1 MNTDL
6 DDLKKGALVG
16 IMGKGKGEM
25 RMNKSIERGLTRMD
39 ADFLLYPRSS
49 AFIRVLYDWLDWL
62 AIGLAALFALDRL
75 WKLAAVVHF
84 FRRPAPPPP
93 ATGWPTV
100 TILSPI
106 TRGASNLPQV
116 LACRGG
122 LHYAGV
128 VQHLLICDAAD
139 QETQQLCAT
148 WLATQPS
155 TDHQLILAASAHP
168 IATKIEKLNAALPY
182 ATGEVLCFVDD
193 DVALR
198 PASLTTL
205 LPALYT
211 PGAGAVFG
219 LACYTAWHNL
229 PTSLMSA
236 FVNSNALLSYIPLR
250 YLTAPFT
257 ITGHCFALRRTV
269 FDAAG
274 GFIDMINRLDDDHE
288 LARRVRALG
297 YHVVQ
302 TPLVYDVENHFVS
315 FAAYAIQMKRWFVFP
330 QQMMMP
336 TMSRRE
342 LAVMALGSVNQLLLP
357 LLALLALLTRRRRA
371 LLAFGGSA
379 LLFMLVNGLCER
391 LYLGERTPRRW
402 WPLALISALIA
413 PLQILAAMIGRSEI
427 TWRGQRLRI
436 HKGGG
441 FDYVA

>member
-1 MNTDL
+1 
-6 DDLKKGALVG
+6 
-16 IMGKGKGEM
+16 MGK
-25 RMNKSIERGLTRMD
+25 SIGRGLTRMD
-39 ADFLLYPRSS
+39 ADTAENPRPS
-49 AFIRVLYDWLDWL
+49 ALIRVLNHWLDWL
-62 AIGLAALFALDRL
+62 AIGLACLFALDRL
-75 WKLAAVVHF
+75 WKVAAVVHF

-122 LHYAGV
+122 LRYGGV
-128 VQHLLICDAAD
+128 VQQLLICDATDHQSQA
-139 QETQQLCAT
+139 TCAA
-148 WLATQPS
+148 WLATLPAAN
-155 TDHQLILAASAHP
+155 HQLITVPSTRL
-168 IATKIEKLNAALPY
+168 IATKIEKLNAALPH
-182 ATGEVLCFVDD
+182 ARGEVLCFVDD

-211 PGAGAVFG
+211 KGTGAVFG

-236 FVNSNALLSYIPLR
+236 FVNSNALLSYIPLC
-250 YLTAPFT
+250 YLTEPFT

-274 GFIDMINRLDDDHE
+274 GFTDMTNRLDDDHE

-302 TPLVYDVENHFVS
+302 TRLIYDVENHFAS
-315 FAAYAIQMKRWFVFP
+315 FTAYATQMKRWFVFP
-330 QQMMMP
+330 QQMMIP
-336 TMSRRE
+336 TMSRSE
-342 LAVMALGSVNQLLLP
+342 LGVMAFGSLNQLLLP
-357 LLALLALLTRRRRA
+357 LLALLALLTRRRRVLA
-371 LLAFGGSA
+371 AFGSSA
-379 LLFMLVNGLCER
+379 LLFTLVNAFCER
-391 LYLGERTPRRW
+391 RYLAHCTPPRW
-402 WPLALISALIA
+402 LPLALISALIV
-413 PLQILAAMIGRSEI
+413 PLQIVAAMIGRSEVI
-427 TWRGQRLRI
+427 WRGQRLRV

-441 FDYVA
+441 FDYMEHAARDGKGG

>member
-1 MNTDL
+1 MHKN
-6 DDLKKGALVG
+6 
-16 IMGKGKGEM
+16 M
-25 RMNKSIERGLTRMD
+25 ERGLTRMD
-39 ADFLLYPRSS
+39 ADFLLYPRPS
-49 AFIRVLYDWLDWL
+49 ALIRVLNHWLDWL

-75 WKLAAVVHF
+75 WKVAAVVHF
-84 FRRPAPPPP
+84 FRRPASPPP

-122 LHYAGV
+122 LDYVGA
-128 VQHLLICDAAD
+128 VQHLLICDATDHQSQAM
-139 QETQQLCAT
+139 CAA
-148 WLATQPS
+148 WLATLPAAN
-155 TDHQLILAASAHP
+155 HQLILAASAHP
-168 IATKIEKLNAALPY
+168 IATKIEKLNAALPH
-182 ATGEVLCFVDD
+182 ARGEVLCFVDD

-205 LPALYT
+205 LSDLYAQ
-211 PGAGAVFG
+211 GAGAVFG

-250 YLTAPFT
+250 YLTEPFT

-274 GFIDMINRLDDDHE
+274 GFTDMANRLDDDHE

-297 YHVVQ
+297 YRVVQ
-302 TPLVYDVENHFVS
+302 TRLIYDVDNRFTS
-315 FAAYAIQMKRWFVFP
+315 LAAYATQMKRWFVFP

-342 LAVMALGSVNQLLLP
+342 LAVMTFGSLNQVLLP
-357 LLALLALLTRRRRA
+357 LLALLALLTRRPRVLA
-371 LLAFGGSA
+371 AFGSSA
-379 LLFMLVNGLCER
+379 LLFTLINALCER
-391 LYLGERTPRRW
+391 RYLAHPTPRRW
-402 WPLALISALIA
+402 WSLALISALIV
-413 PLQILAAMIGRSEI
+413 PLQIVAAMIGRSEI
-427 TWRGQRLRI
+427 TWRGQRLRV

-441 FDYVA
+441 FDYVEGKRRA

>member
-1 MNTDL
+1 MH
-6 DDLKKGALVG
+6 
-16 IMGKGKGEM
+16 
-25 RMNKSIERGLTRMD
+25 KSIERGLTRMD
-39 ADFLLYPRSS
+39 ADTAENPRPS
-49 AFIRVLYDWLDWL
+49 ALIRVLNHWLDWL

-75 WKLAAVVHF
+75 WKLATVIHF

-116 LACRGG
+116 LACRGS
-122 LHYAGV
+122 LDYAGA
-128 VQHLLICDAAD
+128 VQQLLICDATD
-139 QETQQLCAT
+139 QETQQVCTA
-148 WLATQPS
+148 WLAMQPG
-155 TDHQLILAASAHP
+155 TNHQLIIAPSTRL
-168 IATKIEKLNAALPY
+168 IATKIEKLNAALPH
-182 ATGEVLCFVDD
+182 ARGEVLCFVDD

-198 PASLTTL
+198 PASLTTFI
-205 LPALYT
+205 PYLYT
-211 PGAGAVFG
+211 RGTGAVFG

-236 FVNSNALLSYIPLR
+236 FVNSNALLSYIPLC

-274 GFIDMINRLDDDHE
+274 GFTDMANRLDDDHE

-297 YHVVQ
+297 YRIVQ
-302 TPLVYDVENHFVS
+302 TRLIYDVENHFAS

-330 QQMMMP
+330 QQMMIP

-342 LAVMALGSVNQLLLP
+342 LAVMAFGSLNQVLLP

-371 LLAFGGSA
+371 LAAFGSSA
-379 LLFMLVNGLCER
+379 LLFTLVNGLCER
-391 LYLGERTPRRW
+391 RYLAHRTPRRW

-413 PLQILAAMIGRSEI
+413 PLQIVAATIGRSEV
-427 TWRGQRLRI
+427 TWRGQRLRV

-441 FDYVA
+441 FEEVA